1 MKGYKGFN
9 KGLICRGKQY
19 AENTIFEEPKAEICE
34 KGMHFCENPFDV
46 LAHYSFVDDDGELN
60 EFAEV
65 EALDETETDDN
76 RKYCTKK
83 LKIGAKLSLA
93 EFIQI
98 CAEKAK
104 GLNNSKNFVKVSS
117 SENSIQ
123 VGVTGYESKVA
134 TTGFD
139 SKVTSTGNYSEVTFT
154 GNYSTV
160 ASTGNY
166 FKTASTGKFSEI
178 VSTGDDSQIV
188 SMGRYSTVV
197 STGESCI
204 ICCTGCD
211 SRAKAKKGS
220 WITLS
225 EWKGVEGKADVIP
238 VCVKTEYVD
247 GERIKE
253 DVFYTLR
260 DGEFQE
266 ISLSN

>member
-9 KGLICRGKQY
+9 KGLICRSKQY
-19 AENTIFEEPKAEICE
+19 TENTIFEEPEANICE
-34 KGMHFCENPFDV
+34 SGMHFCKNPFDV
-46 LAHYSFVDDDGELN
+46 LSYYSFVNDDGELN

-76 RKYCTKK
+76 RKYCTKR
-83 LKIGAKLSLA
+83 LKIGAKLSLD

-98 CAEKAK
+98 CAETTK
-104 GLNNSKNFVKVSS
+104 GLNNSKDFAKISS
-117 SENSIQ
+117 SEDSIR
-123 VGVTGYESKVA
+123 VGATGCESKVA

-139 SKVTSTGNYSEVTFT
+139 SRVASTGNYSEVTFT

-166 FKTASTGKFSEI
+166 FKVASTGNFSEI

-188 SMGRYSTVV
+188 SAGRSSTVV
-197 STGESCI
+197 SMGESCV
-204 ICCTGCD
+204 ICCAGINP
-211 SRAKAKKGS
+211 RAKAKKGS

-225 EWKGVEGKADVIP
+225 EWKWSEEKEDYIP
-238 VCVKTEYVD
+238 VCVKTEQVD

-253 DVFYTLR
+253 DVFYMLK

-266 ISLSN
+266 VV